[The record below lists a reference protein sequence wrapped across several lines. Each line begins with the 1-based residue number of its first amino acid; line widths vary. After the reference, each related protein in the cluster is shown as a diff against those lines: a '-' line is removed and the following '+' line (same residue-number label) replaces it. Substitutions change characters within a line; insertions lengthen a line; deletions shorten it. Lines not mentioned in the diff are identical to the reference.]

1 MRAVAWAGEMGVQ
14 MSHLRSI
21 LGVLARQNQSFG
33 IKVLRQVK

>member
-1 MRAVAWAGEMGVQ
+1 MRSVACVGGMSVQ
-14 MSHLRSI
+14 ISHLGII